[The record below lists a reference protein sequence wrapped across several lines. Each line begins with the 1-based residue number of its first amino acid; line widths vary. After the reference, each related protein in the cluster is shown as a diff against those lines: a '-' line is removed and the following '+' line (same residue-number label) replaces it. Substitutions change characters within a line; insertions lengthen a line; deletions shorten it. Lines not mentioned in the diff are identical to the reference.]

1 MYTIVMDKDK
11 NLNTTVRGTIF
22 KNENLVNKIQFLI
35 PPQFDGNAGRVVI
48 DPVTGEQTIDQDG
61 VIDINDYIVTLK
73 YVDPNGNFKGEVL
86 EKDAETYK
94 NYLRYTLP
102 VDSKLT
108 AVAGDITI
116 RLTLTN
122 FDPVTE
128 VMNKLESNSTSIKV
142 EKPKGFDD
150 YINFED
156 IDAIKKQI
164 LDLKGAMPND
174 LAINEDDK
182 IQLTHDGAPI
192 GDGVEIYVPTQ
203 LDGYD
208 GKNDGIVN
216 VDDIDLDAY
225 QYIEV

>member
-11 NLNTTVRGTIF
+11 NLNTTVRGVIF

-48 DPVTGEQTIDQDG
+48 DPETGEQTIDQDG

-86 EKDAETYK
+86 VKDAETYK

-182 IQLTHDGAPI
+182 IRLTHDGDPI
-192 GDGVEIYVPTQ
+192 GEGVEIYVPTK
-203 LDGYD
+203 LPGYD

-216 VDDIDLDAY
+216 VDDIDLNAY

>member
-1 MYTIVMDKDK
+1 MDKDK
-11 NLNTTVRGTIF
+11 NLNTTVRGVIF

-48 DPVTGEQTIDQDG
+48 DPETGEQTIDQDG

-86 EKDAETYK
+86 VKDAETYK

-203 LDGYD
+203 LD
-208 GKNDGIVN
+208 
-216 VDDIDLDAY
+216 
-225 QYIEV
+225 